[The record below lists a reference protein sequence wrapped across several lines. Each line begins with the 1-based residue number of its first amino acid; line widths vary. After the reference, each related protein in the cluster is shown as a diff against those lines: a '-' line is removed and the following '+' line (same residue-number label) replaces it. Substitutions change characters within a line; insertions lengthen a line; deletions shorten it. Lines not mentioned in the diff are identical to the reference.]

1 MPTDSWVMAY
11 KYLGTGKRQ
20 IAKTAQ
26 LPATISHHN
35 IAPAIMPNNIT
46 LYHNPRCSK
55 SRAALELLKSREI
68 DANVIEY
75 LKTPP
80 DRQTL
85 QSILALLEIT
95 PAQLLRRSETL
106 YKTLKLGD
114 TNDEDT
120 HINAMLEHPILI
132 ERPILTTKDAAA
144 IGRPLD
150 QIVEL
155 LDEL

>member
-1 MPTDSWVMAY
+1 MAY
-11 KYLGTGKRQ
+11 KYFGAGKRQ
-20 IAKTAQ
+20 IAKMAW
-26 LPATISHHN
+26 LPATIGHRN

-46 LYHNPRCSK
+46 LYHNPKCSK
-55 SRAALELLKSREI
+55 SRAALEFLKSREI

-95 PAQLLRRSETL
+95 PGQLLRRSETV
-106 YKTLKLGD
+106 YKTLEPSD
-114 TNDEDT
+114 RNDDNT
-120 HINAMLEHPILI
+120 LIDAMLEHPVLI
-132 ERPILTTKDAAA
+132 ERPILTTDDSAV

-150 QIVEL
+150 RIVEL
-155 LDEL
+155 IDEL